1 MTQSL
6 GLYTIHD
13 VTQMT
18 GVEESNIR
26 FMEAL
31 FCDYFEF
38 RGRAFSSRHYT
49 ERHVS
54 VLRKIHEL
62 MNHDHMPA
70 VLVRAE
76 LERFVAARKNELE
89 IVAVT
94 SGKGGAGKTTVA
106 ANLAV
111 AAARI
116 GRKTILFD
124 ADLGLAN
131 VHILMGVTPPG
142 TIMDVITGEATL
154 DQILTDGPEN
164 VKVICGGSGEPD
176 LANLDERMTTYLG
189 RELKQLASRFD
200 TIIIDTAAGIARNVL
215 HFVGTADQ
223 VVIVVT
229 PNIASILD
237 AYGMIKVTR
246 DMNAQCRIRI
256 LVNQAENVPEAVSVY
271 NNITTCSQRFLKYNP
286 NYLGYVLKDPNAELA
301 YRTRKPM
308 IVSYPESENAK
319 LFGQI
324 AGKLFARAET
334 LEPPGP
340 REKDLAAL
348 FFGGALSPGVFG

>member
-1 MTQSL
+1 MTQSP

-13 VTQMT
+13 VAQMT
-18 GVEESNIR
+18 GVEESKIR

-38 RGRAFSSRHYT
+38 RGRAFSSRHYND
-49 ERHVS
+49 RHVS

-62 MNHDHMPA
+62 MNRDHMPA
-70 VLVRAE
+70 VLVRTE
-76 LERFVAARKNELE
+76 LERFVAARKNALE

-94 SGKGGAGKTTVA
+94 SGKGGVGKTTVA

-111 AAARI
+111 AAARL

-131 VHILMGVTPPG
+131 VHILMGVTPQG
-142 TIMDVITGEATL
+142 TIMDVINGEAIL

-176 LANLDERMTTYLG
+176 LANLDERMTTHLG

-215 HFVGTADQ
+215 HFVGAADQ

-237 AYGMIKVTR
+237 AYGMIKVTH
-246 DMNAQCRIRI
+246 DMNTQCRIRI

-286 NYLGYVLKDPNAELA
+286 NYLGYVLKDLNAELS

-319 LFGQI
+319 LFEQI
-324 AGKLFARAET
+324 AEKLFARADT
-334 LEPPGP
+334 LETPEP
-340 REKDLAAL
+340 RDKDLAAL
-348 FFGGALSPGVFG
+348 FFGGALSPDVFG

>member
-1 MTQSL
+1 MTQSP

-13 VTQMT
+13 VARMT
-18 GVEESNIR
+18 GIEESKIR

-54 VLRKIHEL
+54 ILRRIHEL
-62 MNHDHMPA
+62 MNRDHMPA

-76 LERFVAARKNELE
+76 LERFVAARKNALE

-94 SGKGGAGKTTVA
+94 SGKGGVGKTTVA
-106 ANLAV
+106 VNLAV
-111 AAARI
+111 AASRI

-131 VHILMGVTPPG
+131 VHILMGITPPG
-142 TIMDVITGEATL
+142 TIMDVITGEATM
-154 DQILTDGPEN
+154 DQILGDGPEN
-164 VKVICGGSGEPD
+164 VKVVCGGSGEPD
-176 LANLDERMTTYLG
+176 LANLDERMTTHLG
-189 RELKQLASRFD
+189 RELRQLASRFD

-237 AYGMIKVTR
+237 AYGMIKVTH
-246 DMNAQCRIRI
+246 DMNSRARIRV
-256 LVNQAENVPEAVSVY
+256 LVNQAETIPEAVAVY

-286 NYLGYVLKDPNAELA
+286 NYLGYVLKDPGAELA

-308 IVSYPESENAK
+308 IVSNPDSENAK
-319 LFGQI
+319 LFEQI
-324 AGKLFARAET
+324 AEKLFARAGT
-334 LEPPGP
+334 LEAPEP
-340 REKDLAAL
+340 RDKDLAAL

>member
-1 MTQSL
+1 MTQSP

-13 VTQMT
+13 VAQMT
-18 GVEESNIR
+18 GIEESKIR

-49 ERHVS
+49 DRHVS
-54 VLRKIHEL
+54 ILRKIHEL
-62 MNHDHMPA
+62 MNREHMPA

-76 LERFVAARKNELE
+76 LERFVAARKKALE

-94 SGKGGAGKTTVA
+94 SGKGGVGKTTVA

-111 AAARI
+111 AASRR

-131 VHILMGVTPPG
+131 VHILMGISPPG
-142 TIMDVITGEATL
+142 TIMDVIAGEATM
-154 DQILTDGPEN
+154 DQILADGPEN

-176 LANLDERMTTYLG
+176 LANLDERTTTFLG

-215 HFVGTADQ
+215 HFVGTANQ
-223 VVIVVT
+223 IVVVVT

-237 AYGMIKVTR
+237 GYGMIKVIR
-246 DMNAQCRIRI
+246 EMKARGQVRI
-256 LVNQAENVPEAVSVY
+256 LVNQAENVPDAVAVY
-271 NNITTCSQRFLKYNP
+271 NNITACSQRFLNYNP
-286 NYLGYVLKDPNAELA
+286 NYLGYVLKDPNAELS
-301 YRTRKPM
+301 YRTREPM
-308 IVSYPESENAK
+308 IVSYPDSENAK
-319 LFGQI
+319 QFEQI
-324 AGKLFARAET
+324 AEKLFTRPES
-334 LEPPGP
+334 LDVPES
-340 REKDLAAL
+340 REKELAAL
-348 FFGGALSPGVFG
+348 FFGGAASSGVFG

>member
-1 MTQSL
+1 MTQSP

-13 VTQMT
+13 VARTT
-18 GVEESNIR
+18 GIEESKIR

-31 FCDYFEF
+31 FCEFFEF
-38 RGRAFSSRHYT
+38 RGRTLSSCHYT

-54 VLRKIHEL
+54 LLRKIHEL
-62 MNHDHMPA
+62 MNRDHMPA
-70 VLVRAE
+70 ALVRAE
-76 LERFVAARKNELE
+76 LERFVAARKSALE

-94 SGKGGAGKTTVA
+94 SGKGGVGKTTVA
-106 ANLAV
+106 VNLAV
-111 AAARI
+111 AAARM

-131 VHILMGVTPPG
+131 VHILMGITPPG
-142 TIMDVITGEATL
+142 TIMDVITGAATM
-154 DQILTDGPEN
+154 DQILADGPEN

-176 LANLDERMTTYLG
+176 LANLGERMTTYLG
-189 RELKQLASRFD
+189 QELKQLASRFD

-215 HFVGTADQ
+215 HFVGTANQ

-237 AYGMIKVTR
+237 AYGMIKATR
-246 DMNAQCRIRI
+246 EMKARGEIRV
-256 LVNQAENVPEAVSVY
+256 LVNQADNIPEAVAVY

-308 IVSYPESENAK
+308 IVSHPESENAK

-324 AGKLFARAET
+324 AGKLFTRAEST
-334 LEPPGP
+334 EAPGP

-348 FFGGALSPGVFG
+348 FFGGTLSPGVFD